1 MSGGFSEI
9 EKLAPHHDVSAFD
22 CGREELNEWLQRH
35 ALASQRS
42 DSAQTYVL
50 CQGTAAVGYYALVAG
65 SVDRE
70 DAPGRVGK
78 GMPRHPIPVL
88 LLARLAVDRSL
99 QGRGIGAVLLRD
111 ALVRAASGAE
121 IIGARAL
128 VVNAK
133 DDEVRAFYERYDF
146 EPSPIHPLQM
156 FLLMKDLRA
165 AIRKTP

>member
-1 MSGGFSEI
+1 MSRGFSEI
-9 EKLAPHHDVSAFD
+9 EKLAPHHDLSPFD

-50 CQGTAAVGYYALVAG
+50 CQGTAVVGYYALAAG

-70 DAPGRVGK
+70 EAPGRVGK

-88 LLARLAVDRSL
+88 VLARLAVDRSI
-99 QGRGIGAVLLRD
+99 QRRGSGSVLLRD

-128 VVNAK
+128 LVNVK
-133 DDEVRAFYERYDF
+133 DQEARAFYERYDF
-146 EPSPIHPLQM
+146 ESSPIHPLQM

-165 AIRKTP
+165 ALRKI